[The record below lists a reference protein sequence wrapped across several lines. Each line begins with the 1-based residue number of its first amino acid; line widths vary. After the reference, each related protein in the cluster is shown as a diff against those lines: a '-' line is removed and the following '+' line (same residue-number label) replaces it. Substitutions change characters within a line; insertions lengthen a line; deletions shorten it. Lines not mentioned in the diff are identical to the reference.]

1 MSINILFK
9 IFILFLYMY
18 MWGEEDWR
26 GVSEVTDSFGLPDMD
41 ARKPVDSLK
50 ELQTLIYHKA
60 NAPAA
65 ISQLYFILLYP
76 SLYNT
81 SQSQLPLPP
90 LLPLP
95 LPSPHPLL
103 THLPPFCFHSE
114 KSRPPN
120 DIKQTYK
127 TRGKEPQMINMI
139 RVVSGC

>member
-1 MSINILFK
+1 MSINILLKNLYF
-9 IFILFLYMY
+9 IFIYVYVGSRRLK
-18 MWGEEDWR
+18 R
-26 GVSEVTDSFGLPDMD
+26 VSEVTDSFGLPDMD
-41 ARKPVDSLK
+41 ARKPIDSLK

-65 ISQLYFILLYP
+65 VSQLYFILLYP

-114 KSRPPN
+114 KNRPPN
-120 DIKQTYK
+120 DIKQT
-127 TRGKEPQMINMI
+127 
-139 RVVSGC
+139 